1 MVNLKPTKGPATTGN
16 EAPADA
22 GNGAASETLRIED
35 VTDVSQLALVPHI
48 KSIPLYE
55 NLEEEGVQ
63 KETDK
68 RFSLTGEGVKPLPVG
83 LDFQLLSVNGGMYLV
98 YFKMLNKTKYNKFSV
113 VHKNTI
119 YH

>member
-1 MVNLKPTKGPATTGN
+1 MINQNPLKDLPTDISELAT
-16 EAPADA
+16 
-22 GNGAASETLRIED
+22 
-35 VTDVSQLALVPHI
+35 VPHI

-55 NLEEEGVQ
+55 NLQEEQIDPEG
-63 KETDK
+63 DG
-68 RFSLTGEGVKPLPVG
+68 RYSLTGEGMKPLPVG

>member
-1 MVNLKPTKGPATTGN
+1 M
-16 EAPADA
+16 
-22 GNGAASETLRIED
+22 AS
-35 VTDVSQLALVPHI
+35 VPHI

-55 NLEEEGVQ
+55 NLLEEEV
-63 KETDK
+63 ETEPDG

-119 YH
+119 YQ